1 LGLISTLVQ
10 ALVGNYFGI
19 FALMFLEGTSL
30 PIPSE
35 VVMPLGGALSR
46 DGSLTI
52 WLVIVVGTMG
62 SLLGS
67 LVDYYVAL
75 YAGEAVVKRYGTY
88 FHITENR
95 LNSVQK
101 WFSNYGTLAV
111 FSMRFVPGFRALIS
125 FPAGFGRMKIVKF
138 IGATFLGHL
147 IWDTILAYLGY
158 TYSSS
163 WNTLISV
170 VDQYLNYI
178 AAVLAVVIIAYLI
191 FLFIKTRTR

>member
-1 LGLISTLVQ
+1 
-10 ALVGNYFGI
+10 
-19 FALMFLEGTSL
+19 
-30 PIPSE
+30 
-35 VVMPLGGALSR
+35 
-46 DGSLTI
+46 
-52 WLVIVVGTMG
+52 
-62 SLLGS
+62 
-67 LVDYYVAL
+67 
-75 YAGEAVVKRYGTY
+75 
-88 FHITENR
+88 
-95 LNSVQK
+95 
-101 WFSNYGTLAV
+101 
-111 FSMRFVPGFRALIS
+111 MRFVPGFRALIS

>member
-1 LGLISTLVQ
+1 MGLISTLVQ

-178 AAVLAVVIIAYLI
+178 AAVLALSLI
-191 FLFIKTRTR
+191 HI